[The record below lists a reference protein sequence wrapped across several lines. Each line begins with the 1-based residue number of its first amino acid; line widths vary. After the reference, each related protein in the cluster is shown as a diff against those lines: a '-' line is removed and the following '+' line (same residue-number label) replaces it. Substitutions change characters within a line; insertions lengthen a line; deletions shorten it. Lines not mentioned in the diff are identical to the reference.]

1 MNNQIQLTGASLT
14 INETVEVARHY
25 KKVMLAESSR
35 QRIVEVREGIEKQ
48 WFSPQAEKIYGFN
61 TGCGSLKDHYLSP
74 DKLKDFQ
81 SLYVK
86 AHCVG
91 VGEPFDVEIV
101 RAAILTRANSF
112 AKGYSG
118 IRIVIVDKLLEMLNN
133 NIHPFVPQIGSVGAS
148 GDLAPLAHLASVLV
162 GEPRAKVIDKN
173 NKVHTLESLANQTE
187 NYKIGSTEY
196 TKIRAFT
203 IDGYTFQTVDLAGKE
218 AMAVTNGATFILAIG
233 ALAVYDAERLLKLA
247 DLSASLGMEAMMCEK
262 DAFDDRLH
270 QIRNLA
276 GQITT
281 ANNVRSLVQNSQR
294 MTEQARKAF
303 FSTPKFYQSDKRNNG
318 IDIMDY
324 KNRVQDRYSIRCI
337 PQVHGASKDAF
348 NYCKNIIEKEL
359 NAATDNPIVFKE
371 GDKYVAKS
379 GGNFHGQP
387 LAIPLDTLSIAL
399 AEIANVADRR
409 IFALINSDL
418 SYNLPSDLSG
428 VDKSGLGM
436 NTGLMIAQY
445 TTAAIV
451 SENKTLSHPASVD
464 SVPTS
469 GNQEDHVS
477 MGTFGAR
484 KCRIVLKNTQY
495 VIAIELLCALQAIHL
510 SNQVVDLAQFKLS
523 DIPQEVFS
531 NLGEK
536 FPVFVEDIYLH
547 DQIEKM
553 FNLVT
558 NGTFDKYLSELSI

>member
-1 MNNQIQLTGASLT
+1 MNNQISLTGESLT
-14 INETVEVARHY
+14 ISEAVEVARHY
-25 KKVMLAESSR
+25 KKVMLSENSR
-35 QRIVEVREGIEKQ
+35 QKIIEVREAIEKQ
-48 WFSPQAEKIYGFN
+48 WFSHDTEKIYGFN
-61 TGCGSLKDHYLSP
+61 TGVGSLKDHYLTP

-81 SLYVK
+81 SLYIK
-86 AHCVG
+86 SHSVG
-91 VGEPFDVEIV
+91 VGEPFDIEII
-101 RAAILTRANSF
+101 RLAILTRANSF
-112 AKGYSG
+112 AKGFSG

-133 NIHPFVPQIGSVGAS
+133 NIHPFVPQRGSVGAS

-162 GEPRAKVIDKN
+162 GEPQAKVIDKN
-173 NKVHTLESLANQTE
+173 NQLHTLESLANETE
-187 NYKIGSTEY
+187 TYKIGSTEY
-196 TKIRAFT
+196 TKVKTFA
-203 IDGYTFQTVDLAGKE
+203 IDGYTFKTIDLAGKE

-233 ALAVYDAERLLKLA
+233 TLAVYDAEKLMKLA
-247 DLSASLGMEAMMCEK
+247 DLSASLAMEAMMCEK

-270 QIRNLA
+270 QIRNLT

-281 ANNVRSLVQNSQR
+281 ANNVRSLIQNSQR

-303 FSTPKFYQSDKRNNG
+303 FSTPKFYHSDKRNNG
-318 IDIMDY
+318 IDIADY

-348 NYCKNIIEKEL
+348 NYCKSIIEREL
-359 NAATDNPIVFKE
+359 NAATDNPMVFKE

-399 AEIANVADRR
+399 AEIANIADRR

-428 VDKSGLGM
+428 VDKNGLGM

-484 KCRIVLKNTQY
+484 KCRTVLKNTQY
-495 VIAIELLCALQAIHL
+495 VVAIEILCALQAIHL
-510 SNQVVDLAQFKLS
+510 SNKVVDLGQYQLS
-523 DIPQEVFS
+523 DKTQEVFT
-531 NLGEK
+531 NLGKK
-536 FPVFVEDIYLH
+536 FPIFTEDIYLH
-547 DQIEKM
+547 DQIEKV
-553 FNLVT
+553 FELIK
-558 NGTFDKYLSELSI
+558 NGAFDDYLIELSV